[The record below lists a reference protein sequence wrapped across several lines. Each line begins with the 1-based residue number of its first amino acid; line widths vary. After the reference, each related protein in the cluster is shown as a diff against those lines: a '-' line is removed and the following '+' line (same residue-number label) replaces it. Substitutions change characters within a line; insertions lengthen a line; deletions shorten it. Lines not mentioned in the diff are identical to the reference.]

1 MIILSP
7 LLLGNKTLSGVNPPV
22 AKKKISKPGEGIG
35 KALQRSLF
43 SFGYM
48 RLQAY
53 RESTQSEVLWG
64 P

>member
-1 MIILSP
+1 M
-7 LLLGNKTLSGVNPPV
+7 
-22 AKKKISKPGEGIG
+22 KKKISKPGGGIG

-53 RESTQSEVLWG
+53 RESTKSEVLWDPSFSKNPQLQG
-64 P
+64 LGNTPARVR